1 MLKRILCI
9 SVFLA
14 SALAALP
21 GRSAPLPDA
30 QRLFDQ
36 ANGLYARHEY
46 DSAQRI
52 YQKLVTSGFDNP
64 ELFYNAGNASFKAR
78 HLGYAV
84 YYYEKALQ
92 QSPGNAVVAHNLA
105 IAREEATDKIDQ
117 IPTLFFVRWWHHML
131 YLHSPGGW
139 VAGSII
145 TCWILVFF
153 IGWRRVSPTRPRWT
167 RWALIASAV
176 LCGFYLA
183 GAFGSWYRE
192 THRDFAVVIQTNEPV
207 KATPDAG
214 SQEITTIHE
223 GLKVRVTDEINGWR
237 KIRMTDGKEGWI
249 KASSILTL

>member
-9 SVFLA
+9 SVFLV

-21 GRSAPLPDA
+21 VRSAPLPDA

-52 YQKLVTSGFDNP
+52 YQKLMASGFDNP
-64 ELFYNAGNASFKAR
+64 ELFYNAGNASLKAR

-92 QSPGNAVVAHNLA
+92 QAPDNAVVAHNLA

-117 IPTLFFVRWWHHML
+117 IPTLFFVRWWHEML
-131 YLHSPGGW
+131 HLYQPNVW

-145 TCWILVFF
+145 LCWLLVFF
-153 IGWRRVSPTRPRWT
+153 VGWRLIVRTPPRWT

-176 LCGFYLA
+176 LGGFYLA
-183 GAFGSWYRE
+183 GAFGSWYHE
-192 THRDFAVVIQTNEPV
+192 THRDFAVVIQPDEPV
-207 KATPDAG
+207 RTTPDGG
-214 SQEITTIHE
+214 SPEVTTIHE

-249 KASSILTL
+249 EASSILTL